1 MLENKIMNKFSPKSN
16 KNLKQGFSLVEML
29 VATAIF
35 MTIMTI
41 AITSLTNIISQNK
54 KAQAI
59 KTTVDSVTFAIE
71 SISKDMRMGS
81 NYYCAV
87 DGTTFNSNGSKD
99 CPLGSSKIRF
109 IDSSGHGIIYQFST
123 TSGTTLTK
131 TTCDSSFS
139 STSCSSPVDYISED
153 ANVNIGNITFYIL
166 GADCESSAA
175 FGCTT
180 STSTQPR
187 VIITASGIISSQG
200 GTDTSGVTS
209 FNLQT
214 TVSQRA
220 VN

>member
-1 MLENKIMNKFSPKSN
+1 MKKIKIQNN
-16 KNLKQGFSLVEML
+16 KNAGFSLVEML

-35 MTIMTI
+35 MSIMAI
-41 AITSLTNIISQNK
+41 AVTSLTNIISQNK

-59 KTTVDSVTFAIE
+59 KTTVDSVTFGIE
-71 SISKDMRMGS
+71 SISKEMRMGTQ
-81 NYYCAV
+81 YYCAS
-87 DGTTFNSNGSKD
+87 DGVNFSETSAD

-109 IDSSGHGIIYQFST
+109 KDASGQGIIYQFST

-131 TTCDSSFS
+131 TTCGPATDGNNNQLSNSGPFAV
-139 STSCSSPVDYISED
+139 CSSPVDYISAD

-166 GADCESSAA
+166 GADQESGYA
-175 FGCTT
+175 
-180 STSTQPR
+180 TSTQPR

-200 GTDTSGVTS
+200 GTDTLGATS

-220 VN
+220 VQ